1 MKIVLTVLLI
11 TVASALD
18 HYDPFYPW
26 KRSDDLKIA
35 TRSVAPPI
43 NVKETHRLQRSGAQ
57 TIQRSRLS
65 NSLKGDVL
73 QSSSRRTPL
82 AEDSSQQHGPWT
94 VRTEEALMRENRAI
108 GSTLTN
114 MISRPSSSNLEQYQY
129 FSNLPY
135 NDDALSKNRDSL
147 KDGEFEEYSKDSQD
161 HFLVHNAEEVE
172 WSGQDVFEKDELDED
187 INERGKKEIQEFLD
201 EIRRRRLNG
210 EFEES
215 VGAYRQGRRR
225 KLTSQQQSALLV
237 DTLRKKQNYTN
248 DHRGHS
254 SNLQSGIMD
263 MLGRS
268 MFVRQKM
275 ERKYCRGGCYQ
286 NGDHDRGRCPFI

>member
-1 MKIVLTVLLI
+1 MKIVLAVLLI

-18 HYDPFYPW
+18 HYDHFYPW
-26 KRSDDLKIA
+26 IERSDDLKVA
-35 TRSVAPPI
+35 TRSVAAPI
-43 NVKETHRLQRSGAQ
+43 KVKETRLQRSGAQ

-73 QSSSRRTPL
+73 RSSSRRTPV
-82 AEDSSQQHGPWT
+82 AGEDSRQQHSGPWNIGT
-94 VRTEEALMRENRAI
+94 VRSPEEAVMRENRAI
-108 GSTLTN
+108 GGTSRN
-114 MISRPSSSNLEQYQY
+114 VISRSSDLEQYQY

-135 NDDALSKNRDSL
+135 NDDALSKNTDSL
-147 KDGEFEEYSKDSQD
+147 EVGEFEQYSKDRQD
-161 HFLVHNAEEVE
+161 RFLDGNAEEVE
-172 WSGQDVFEKDELDED
+172 WSGQDIFEKDELDED
-187 INERGKKEIQEFLD
+187 INERGKKGIQEFLD

-237 DTLRKKQNYTN
+237 DTLRKKQNYTS

-275 ERKYCRGGCYQ
+275 ERK
-286 NGDHDRGRCPFI
+286 